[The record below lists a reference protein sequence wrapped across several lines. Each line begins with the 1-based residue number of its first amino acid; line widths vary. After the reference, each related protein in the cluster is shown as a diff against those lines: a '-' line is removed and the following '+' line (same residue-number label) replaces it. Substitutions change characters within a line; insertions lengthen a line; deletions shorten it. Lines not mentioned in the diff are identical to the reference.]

1 MAMNGKLWEKIAFV
15 LMAVGAL
22 NWGLVEVLNF
32 NLVTTL
38 LSWIKLSGF
47 AVWVYGA
54 IGLSGALAIVKIF
67 KK

>member
-1 MAMNGKLWEKIAFV
+1 MALSGKLWEKIAFV

-47 AVWVYGA
+47 AVWAYGA